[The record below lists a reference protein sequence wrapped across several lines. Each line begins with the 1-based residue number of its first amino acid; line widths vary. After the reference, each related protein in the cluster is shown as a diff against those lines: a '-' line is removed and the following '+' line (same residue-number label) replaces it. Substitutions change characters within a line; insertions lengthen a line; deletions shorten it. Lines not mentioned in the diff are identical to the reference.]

1 MFEKL
6 SWRVTGFIVIFS
18 KDDIKFSRCF
28 LFFFWFAV
36 SSTEFSVN
44 EKVLFFLF

>member
-6 SWRVTGFIVIFS
+6 SWRVTGFVVIFS

-28 LFFFWFAV
+28 LFFFAV